1 MHDIR
6 IIVLNFKRPSNVQ
19 KIIDTY
25 RKIFPIS
32 VINNNPDQ
40 PFPYLGHPIDVI
52 NNEKNFYCMERW
64 IRCFDY
70 NEPYKFI
77 IDDDLIVDPKSI
89 LNMFHRRDHA
99 VGIYGKT
106 GVDKAYSYEQLDDHW
121 CVDSHVDFLVGS
133 GILVQ
138 QKQLDK
144 IKVQID
150 KIGYPIRGDDIF
162 ISYLLKKY
170 CGSKLFTTQ
179 ANVINLP
186 EGNAALNRNPNHFS
200 MRWKVVEKFKNIGW

>member
-77 IDDDLIVDPKSI
+77 IDD
-89 LNMFHRRDHA
+89 
-99 VGIYGKT
+99 
-106 GVDKAYSYEQLDDHW
+106 
-121 CVDSHVDFLVGS
+121 
-133 GILVQ
+133 
-138 QKQLDK
+138 
-144 IKVQID
+144 
-150 KIGYPIRGDDIF
+150 
-162 ISYLLKKY
+162 
-170 CGSKLFTTQ
+170 
-179 ANVINLP
+179 
-186 EGNAALNRNPNHFS
+186 
-200 MRWKVVEKFKNIGW
+200 